1 MIVFILFIF
10 LIISIIISINKN
22 KLYKYLNH
30 YFHKEKEERRF
41 SFAFTITLKRKACQ
55 RLWKLKVENWFRYAL
70 SEAPRGAKVGLA
82 CIPITQCQHPNHFY
96 SHFNLLLLSYVTTYT
111 IHFIKF

>member
-1 MIVFILFIF
+1 MIIFILFIF

-30 YFHKEKEERRF
+30 YFHKEKEERR
-41 SFAFTITLKRKACQ
+41 KRKVCQ

-70 SEAPRGAKVGLA
+70 SEAPRGAKFGLA